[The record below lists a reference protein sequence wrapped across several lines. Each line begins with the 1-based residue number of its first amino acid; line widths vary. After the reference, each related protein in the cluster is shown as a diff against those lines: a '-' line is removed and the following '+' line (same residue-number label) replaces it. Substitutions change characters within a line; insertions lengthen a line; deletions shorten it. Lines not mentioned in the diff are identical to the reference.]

1 MTEGAALRSRVL
13 SALVFVPV
21 ALALTLVGGWALEL
35 ALLAL
40 VTAAAREMSVL
51 LTRIGLLAPTGS
63 WLLAPIVFLAALH
76 LPAAAPLYLAGWIV
90 WGGATL
96 WLFFPWRPRAPRDGL
111 VGAIGHAA
119 GCLYVAVLPAFLF
132 RLATVVSGDDASRGL
147 LLALLV
153 TWACDSGA
161 YAAGFTFRGPRLW
174 PAVSPG
180 KTWAGAV
187 GGLIA
192 SILVTLVLG
201 PRWFPLL
208 TPLEA
213 ALLGAAVGCLGP
225 LGDLFESRLKRLAG
239 VKDTGVFLP
248 GHGGV
253 LDRFDSL
260 LYVAPVFG
268 LLLDRLAR

>member
-1 MTEGAALRSRVL
+1 MTEEAALRSRVL

-21 ALALTLVGGWALEL
+21 ALALTIVGGWALEL

-40 VTAAAREMSVL
+40 VAAAAREMSVL
-51 LTRIGLLAPTGS
+51 LTRIGLRAPAGS
-63 WLLAPIVFLAALH
+63 WLFAPIAFLAALH
-76 LPAAAPLYLAGWIV
+76 LPAAAPLYVAGWIV

-96 WLFFPWRPRAPRDGL
+96 WLFFPWRPRAPRNGL
-111 VGAIGHAA
+111 LGSIGHAA
-119 GCLYVAVLPAFLF
+119 GLLYVAVLPAFLF
-132 RLATVVSGDDASRGL
+132 RLAASPAGDDSRGL
-147 LLALLV
+147 LLALLA

-174 PAVSPG
+174 PTVSPG
-180 KTWAGAV
+180 KTWAGAG
-187 GGLIA
+187 GGLVA
-192 SILVTLVLG
+192 SILVTLLLG
-201 PRWFPLL
+201 PRWFPSLP
-208 TPLEA
+208 TLEA

-225 LGDLFESRLKRLAG
+225 LGDLFESRLKRVAG

-268 LLLDRLAR
+268 LLLVRLAR